1 MKETEPSKESG
12 FFLPS
17 KELSWVITLCL
28 AISFLMFCTGY
39 FLGQRR
45 AIAQFLYKVK
55 EESFADNIT
64 YSLYALNPKES
75 SEEAENA
82 VVEGQEPEEEPE
94 EELEEIIAPQ
104 VSETHTN
111 SEKENEPTSQVV
123 YVAPLVGFGTLHAA
137 NVFAQRAEK
146 NGIDVVIKQ
155 RSSKTQRGRKIVWYQ
170 AITKEYAD
178 KTELEKI
185 VDQVKKQENIKD
197 IKIIE
202 KKKG

>member
-82 VVEGQEPEEEPE
+82 EEAGQDSEDSE
-94 EELEEIIAPQ
+94 EELEEIIVPQ
-104 VSETHTN
+104 ISETQTDLT
-111 SEKENEPTSQVV
+111 KETDQTADVV
-123 YVAPLVGFGTLHAA
+123 YVAPLVGFGTLQAA
-137 NVFAQRAEK
+137 NVFAQRTQK
-146 NGIDVVIKQ
+146 NGIPVAIKQ

-170 AITKEYAD
+170 AITQEYAD
-178 KTELEKI
+178 KNELEKI
-185 VDQVKKQENIKD
+185 IDQVKKQENIKD

>member
-17 KELSWVITLCL
+17 KELSWIITLFL
-28 AISFLMFCTGY
+28 AMSFLMFCTGY

-82 VVEGQEPEEEPE
+82 VVEGQEPE
-94 EELEEIIAPQ
+94 
-104 VSETHTN
+104 
-111 SEKENEPTSQVV
+111 
-123 YVAPLVGFGTLHAA
+123 
-137 NVFAQRAEK
+137 
-146 NGIDVVIKQ
+146 
-155 RSSKTQRGRKIVWYQ
+155 
-170 AITKEYAD
+170 
-178 KTELEKI
+178 
-185 VDQVKKQENIKD
+185 
-197 IKIIE
+197 
-202 KKKG
+202 

>member
-1 MKETEPSKESG
+1 MKETEPLKESG

-82 VVEGQEPEEEPE
+82 EEAGQDSEDSE
-94 EELEEIIAPQ
+94 EELEEIIVPQ
-104 VSETHTN
+104 ISETQTDCA
-111 SEKENEPTSQVV
+111 KETDQTADVV
-123 YVAPLVGFGTLHAA
+123 YVAPLVGFGTLQAA
-137 NVFAQRAEK
+137 NVFAQRTQK
-146 NGIDVVIKQ
+146 NGIPVVIKQ

-170 AITKEYAD
+170 AITQEYAD
-178 KTELEKI
+178 KNELEKI
-185 VDQVKKQENIKD
+185 IEQVKKQENIKD

>member
-1 MKETEPSKESG
+1 MKETEPLKESG

-82 VVEGQEPEEEPE
+82 VVEGQEPEEESE
-94 EELEEIIAPQ
+94 ESEEIIA
-104 VSETHTN
+104 SESSDN
-111 SEKENEPTSQVV
+111 QADVLQEIDQAPEIV
-123 YVAPLVGFGTLHAA
+123 YVAPLVGFGTLQAA
-137 NVFAQRAEK
+137 NVFAQRTQK
-146 NGIDVVIKQ
+146 NGVPVVIKQ

-170 AITKEYAD
+170 AITQEYAD
-178 KTELEKI
+178 KNELEKI
-185 VDQVKKQENIKD
+185 IEQVKKQENIKD

>member
-1 MKETEPSKESG
+1 MKEIEPSKESG

-17 KELSWVITLCL
+17 KELSWVIALCL

-82 VVEGQEPEEEPE
+82 VVEGQEPEEESE
-94 EELEEIIAPQ
+94 ESEESS
-104 VSETHTN
+104 VSEN
-111 SEKENEPTSQVV
+111 SDNQVDASQETDQVPNVV

-137 NVFAQRAEK
+137 NVFAQRTEK

-170 AITKEYAD
+170 AITKEYTD